1 MTMEKLPIRQAY
13 VTRKATPKRAMGKV
27 FHLGRRRTTEEQQRP
42 ELFLARVPPYNQLTE
57 GQRETVAATMTW
69 EVFPPG
75 SVIILGGDTFSH
87 CYLIAK
93 GQVRISVAEEGRDMT
108 LATLS
113 DGECFGEISLLS
125 EGTAMATVTAVQE
138 TLCLRQGHR
147 QFVKTIEEHPAV
159 HRFFTALAIARMRS
173 GSYRYVDAPKAG
185 AHPVAERAQLRI
197 STLGR
202 FEILKKGEPLTFGR
216 KAQKKPL
223 ALLAALIAL
232 GGRQVSEERL
242 TEFIWPDLDGGTD
255 HDVFH
260 TTLRRLRRLLGEKD
274 TIENRAGK
282 VSLSPSHLW
291 IDTWAFEH
299 VCDEAERLGK
309 TGISSKLIE
318 CLRGAFKLYRGAFL
332 ASEDEFWVLSLR
344 ERLRNKFIRV
354 VLRLGSCLERENKW
368 TEAAECYEKG
378 LAIDD
383 TAEEIYQRLMAVH
396 RQQGRNTEA
405 AIVHECCRK
414 LLKQP
419 HNA

>member
-1 MTMEKLPIRQAY
+1 MSLKDLQIRKRHAARRP
-13 VTRKATPKRAMGKV
+13 TRMRASTRAPGVEQKRDP
-27 FHLGRRRTTEEQQRP
+27 EEHKP
-42 ELFLARVPPYNQLTE
+42 GLFLARIPPYNQLT
-57 GQRETVAATMTW
+57 QREREAVAATMTW
-69 EVFPPG
+69 EFFAPG
-75 SVIILGGDTFSH
+75 SAIIKMGDTFSH
-87 CYLIAK
+87 VYLIKK
-93 GQVRISVAEEGRDMT
+93 GQVRISIAEEAREDT

-113 DGECFGEISLLS
+113 DGEWFGEISLLS
-125 EGTAMATVTAVQE
+125 EDTATATVTAVQE

-159 HRFFTALAIARMRS
+159 HRFFTALAIARIRS
-173 GSYRYVDAPKAG
+173 ANYRHLHVDAPRIG
-185 AHPVAERAQLRI
+185 AHPIAERAPLRI
-197 STLGR
+197 NTLGR

-255 HDVFH
+255 HEVFR

-274 TIENRAGK
+274 AIENRAGK

-291 IDTWAFEH
+291 IDTWAFEQA
-299 VCDEAERLGK
+299 CDEAERLGK
-309 TGISSKLIE
+309 AGISSELID
-318 CLRGAFKLYRGAFL
+318 CLRGAFKLYRGPFL
-332 ASEDEFWVLSLR
+332 AFEDEFWVLSLR

-354 VLRLGSCLERENKW
+354 VLRLGSCLEREDKW

-383 TAEEIYQRLMAVH
+383 TAEELYQRLMAVH
-396 RQQGRNTEA
+396 RKQGRNTEA
-405 AIVHECCRK
+405 AIVHECWRK
-414 LLKQP
+414 LLDP
-419 HNA
+419 TPG